1 MPAVLEGRG
10 FLSAM
15 AKQQRDR
22 IWELQGWFTL
32 CITASSYSRTLVI
45 TKGVKDFP
53 TRQPPPVE
61 VTDINVK
68 KKNKNKN
75 HTGGTNNVFYCL
87 FQKKK
92 LLFGSLSAPL
102 RHCTSLS
109 VAKGAQCQEVSHTTH

>member
-1 MPAVLEGRG
+1 MGGVPAVLEGRG

-61 VTDINVK
+61 VTDMYREMCK
-68 KKNKNKN
+68 KP
-75 HTGGTNNVFYCL
+75 HLTENNITATI
-87 FQKKK
+87 
-92 LLFGSLSAPL
+92 SPLS
-102 RHCTSLS
+102 HCP
-109 VAKGAQCQEVSHTTH
+109 